1 MTDFRETPAGRRLI
15 RAGLMDEPTG
25 ATRRA
30 RAVRCESCH
39 RAVMR
44 GICADYAGYVVDA
57 DPTPLSRTG
66 EALAL
71 MAGRTTVELRWLT
84 DRYELD
90 LRDHFRIRGS
100 PAGTNGIDVLVVH
113 SCELS
118 EGQTLPQMNST
129 LRDDKVAIPM
139 PELPPF

>member
-71 MAGRTTVELRWLT
+71 MAGRTTVELRWIG
-84 DRYELD
+84 DRYEID

-100 PAGTNGIDVLVVH
+100 PAGTQGVDVLVRH
-113 SCELS
+113 DCELAT
-118 EGQTLPQMNST
+118 GPQLPHMEST
-129 LRDDKVAIPM
+129 LRDDIRPTIL
-139 PELPPF
+139 PENPPF